1 MEYDKINNL
10 LLSEDNEREQLSKF
24 VTREYVRVN
33 SLSNTYNENKSIRF
47 KTPMLRSNLC
57 DYSDAYILVKGTIT
71 VTAPGVNNNPNNIS
85 DKRNGPVILKNNAP
99 FVSCITRINSELI
112 EDADDL
118 DIVMPIYNLLEYS
131 NNYRKTI

>member
-10 LLSEDNEREQLSKF
+10 LLSEDNEVSKANRANEMSEKLSKF

-33 SLSNTYNENKSIRF
+33 GLSNMYNKNKSIRF

-71 VTAPGVNNNPNNIS
+71 VTVLGANNGADNIR
-85 DKRNGPVILKNNAP
+85 DKKI
-99 FVSCITRINSELI
+99 
-112 EDADDL
+112 DH
-118 DIVMPIYNLLEYS
+118 
-131 NNYRKTI
+131 

>member
-10 LLSEDNEREQLSKF
+10 LLSEDNESEASKANRANEMNEKLSKF

-33 SLSNTYNENKSIRF
+33 GLSNKYNENKSIRF

-71 VTAPGVNNNPNNIS
+71 VTALGANNGANNM
-85 DKRNGPVILKNNAP
+85 R
-99 FVSCITRINSELI
+99 
-112 EDADDL
+112 
-118 DIVMPIYNLLEYS
+118 
-131 NNYRKTI
+131 